1 MDIHMIY
8 KEYIYDQIS
17 NMYDHTFIIDLI
29 KQKNCN
35 YTENK
40 NGIYLDLNNI
50 DKPILKEIYEN
61 IKNQNLKNNYNN
73 DNENIIENIKTEFS
87 NQKKQTKIV
96 EKKENKY
103 IYLSEFTKI
112 EKEIINFVKQI

>member
-50 DKPILKEIYEN
+50 DNSILKEIYEN

>member
-1 MDIHMIY
+1 MIY